1 MVLTAL
7 AVDGVEED
15 DSLGEGLRFRVVG
28 KIRRLLSL
36 PRSAESKRLEKRGP
50 AATGNVEKDG
60 VAFPPNKRRATPRQ
74 CTQTK
79 PEEDL
84 VGGEKDRDMI
94 DQVVRTQTQVSAGSV
109 SQEY

>member
-1 MVLTAL
+1 MVLTVL

-28 KIRRLLSL
+28 KIRRLLSM
-36 PRSAESKRLEKRGP
+36 PSAESKRREKRGP
-50 AATGNVEKDG
+50 AATGNAEKEG
-60 VAFPPNKRRATPRQ
+60 VSFPPNKRRATPRQ

>member
-28 KIRRLLSL
+28 KIRRLLSM
-36 PRSAESKRLEKRGP
+36 PESKRRKERGL
-50 AATGNVEKDG
+50 AATGNAEKDG

-74 CTQTK
+74 CIQAK

-94 DQVVRTQTQVSAGSV
+94 DQDVRTQTQVSVGSV